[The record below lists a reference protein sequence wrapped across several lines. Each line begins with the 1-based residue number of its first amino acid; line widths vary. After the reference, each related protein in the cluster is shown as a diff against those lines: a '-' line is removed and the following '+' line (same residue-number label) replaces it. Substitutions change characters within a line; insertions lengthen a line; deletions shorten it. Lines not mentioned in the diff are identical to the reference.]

1 MTEIML
7 HNSFIMGTNMIITSQ
22 ILYKIEFIGGIK
34 FYCKLL
40 QKRETLIPMYSG
52 CTVDMHK

>member
-1 MTEIML
+1 
-7 HNSFIMGTNMIITSQ
+7 MIITSQ

-52 CTVDMHK
+52 CTVDMHKWAYFKVVNIYPTL